1 MASLC
6 LHTIG
11 RQLMPIATYFA
22 YACLTYC
29 ALLPQLISKIKYF
42 FHMVP
47 NLHSYLWQV
56 YKSYIQELV
65 SVISSEAAIPGW
77 IHPAPLRTWKLS
89 SRGPHQYW
97 AGRLPGN
104 VRCCLPFSFFLP
116 SYQGDLYF
124 PFCTY
129 TVPIRSPKFIG
140 FDKVPCYHSSKYC
153 KKKLKSSTCHILSRE
168 PRTLTSLGR
177 YYYYQSILYA
187 QLGPATLYFVYGT
200 SVI

>member
-1 MASLC
+1 MVCLC
-6 LHTIG
+6 LHTIS

-104 VRCCLPFSFFLP
+104 VRCCLPFALFRPAP
-116 SYQGDLYF
+116 STSVSD
-124 PFCTY
+124 PFCAYERLLGHLDASRT
-129 TVPIRSPKFIG
+129 K
-140 FDKVPCYHSSKYC
+140 KVWG
-153 KKKLKSSTCHILSRE
+153 TIAHI
-168 PRTLTSLGR
+168 
-177 YYYYQSILYA
+177 
-187 QLGPATLYFVYGT
+187 FF
-200 SVI
+200 